1 VVSKRIKLRQERHG
15 GRPPGPEYAAP
26 TGLEFGLA
34 CDSTNMPR
42 LRRWGDRA
50 RGARTM
56 LGDDGNQIGAHSTL
70 LAASKQ
76 LAAS

>member
-1 VVSKRIKLRQERHG
+1 
-15 GRPPGPEYAAP
+15 
-26 TGLEFGLA
+26 
-34 CDSTNMPR
+34 MPR

-56 LGDDGNQIGAHSTL
+56 LGDDGNQIGVHSAL
-70 LAASKQ
+70 LAAPKQ